1 MTADATRIL
10 LVVALTCVGV
20 LADTA
25 LKLASA
31 QRHALWNGWAW
42 TGLALSGAF
51 ALLWLHL
58 MRSMKLASVGV
69 LYAVGS
75 ALLLVAVGVVFFG
88 ERLTPGET
96 TGVVLATMAVLLLGR
111 FGG

>member
-1 MTADATRIL
+1 MTTEMTRIL
-10 LVVALTCVGV
+10 MVVGLTAIGV

-31 QRHALWNGWAW
+31 QHNPLWNRWSAMGFVL
-42 TGLALSGAF
+42 TGAF
-51 ALLWLHL
+51 ALVWLFL
-58 MRSMKLASVGV
+58 MRTMKLASVGV

-75 ALLLVAVGVVFFG
+75 ALLLVVTGVLFFG
-88 ERLTPGET
+88 ERLTPAET
-96 TGVVLATMAVLLLGR
+96 AGVVLATMAVVLLGR

>member
-1 MTADATRIL
+1 MTTEATRIL
-10 LVVALTCVGV
+10 MVVGLTTIGV

-31 QRHALWNGWAW
+31 QRHALWNGWSAL
-42 TGLALSGAF
+42 GFVLSGAF
-51 ALLWLHL
+51 ALVWLFL

-75 ALLLVAVGVVFFG
+75 ALLLVAIGVLFFD
-88 ERLTPGET
+88 ERLTPAES
-96 TGVVLATMAVLLLGR
+96 TGVVLATLAVLLLGR